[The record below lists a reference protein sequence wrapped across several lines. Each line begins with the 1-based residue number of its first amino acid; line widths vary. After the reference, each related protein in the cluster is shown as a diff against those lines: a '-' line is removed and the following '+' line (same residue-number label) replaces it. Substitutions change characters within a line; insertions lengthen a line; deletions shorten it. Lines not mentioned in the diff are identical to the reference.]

1 MRNSPPKKGT
11 RGFLIL
17 KGIKRTI
24 QIREEDG
31 KGKEG
36 SKVERRRKE
45 KKGKERAVVIT
56 LVDRVGEEVIFH
68 VAGSWEEPCLPFI
81 ASCT

>member
-36 SKVERRRKE
+36 KGQERIWKRRERRKE
-45 KKGKERAVVIT
+45 G
-56 LVDRVGEEVIFH
+56 
-68 VAGSWEEPCLPFI
+68 
-81 ASCT
+81 